1 MLHTAS
7 FLTCWFLRRG
17 ENQVDRNR
25 KFSMGIF
32 PAPAIFK
39 ATSKHVLPSTFHS
52 VCRLQVNFLGVCRPQ
67 VFFLGVRCLPSF
79 MVCVTFKLIF
89 LAYVTFYISR
99 HESPSSSHGVYC
111 LQVLL
116 ACVVPWFTWRLSS
129 SISFSRRDKFVVTV

>member
-7 FLTCWFLRRG
+7 SLTCWFLRRG

-32 PAPAIFK
+32 SAPAIFK
-39 ATSKHVLPSTFHS
+39 ATSKHVLPSTFYS
-52 VCRLQVNFLGVCRPQ
+52 VCRPQ
-67 VFFLGVRCLPSF
+67 VFFLGMCCLPSF

-99 HESPSSSHGVYC
+99 HVSPSSSHGVYC
-111 LQVLL
+111 LQVPL
-116 ACVVPWFTWRLSS
+116 ACVVPWFTLRLSS